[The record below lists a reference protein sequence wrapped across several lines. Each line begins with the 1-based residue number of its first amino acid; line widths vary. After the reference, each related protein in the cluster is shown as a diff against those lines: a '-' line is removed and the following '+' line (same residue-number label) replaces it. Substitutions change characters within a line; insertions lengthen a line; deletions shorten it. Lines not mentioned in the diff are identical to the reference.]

1 MILQQTFMLIL
12 LIAGAYFL
20 GSIPFGYLICKAF
33 TGKDVRK
40 TGSGNIGTTN
50 VMRMVGLKGALL
62 VFALDFLKGFV
73 PAFLALHYG
82 GEIFG
87 LLIGIAAVLGHDLSI
102 WLKFKG
108 GKGAATSVAVM
119 FALMPW
125 AGVVAMVTW
134 AITIAIT
141 RYVSLGTCM
150 AAVAIFIYSF
160 VADISLVY
168 KIVIYIIAVVIVFMH
183 RSNLKR
189 IAKGEEL
196 KVGKKKS
203 VNTD

>member
-1 MILQQTFMLIL
+1 MQQTFMLIL